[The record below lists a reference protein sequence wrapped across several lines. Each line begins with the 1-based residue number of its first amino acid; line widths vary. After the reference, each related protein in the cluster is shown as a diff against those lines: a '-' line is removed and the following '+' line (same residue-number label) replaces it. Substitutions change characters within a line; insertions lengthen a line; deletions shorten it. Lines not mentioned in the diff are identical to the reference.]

1 MLGPDLSAAVVQ
13 RDAHVALLAL
23 DGGRFINL
31 ETKDEIF
38 QRWRYPKMD
47 DLGVPPF
54 QEMPRCKKEPYLG
67 YV

>member
-1 MLGPDLSAAVVQ
+1 
-13 RDAHVALLAL
+13 VALLAL